1 MEVDSDNMSE
11 EYTQKK
17 PKARN
22 SRPARRK
29 VSMATRRRSRL
40 LYLEKYG
47 LNQPD
52 WHTSQDDYGEEAN
65 MEDSNN
71 NERRTEYTAE
81 PEEIS
86 PPVEPIIKRPVSI
99 RNFVQSTTSQ
109 KRPKRFVKP
118 QKSNSDYMSFPATEF
133 KLVHKLMD
141 DYTDKIYME
150 GYLYKRNDFN
160 SNGSV
165 CGVKKWSPWY
175 VELCGPVLT
184 LWDNSS
190 TTAKEIYPQYIN
202 ITDSTVQIEDRLTAE
217 TRTNLFSLNSAGA
230 NRFMLQ
236 AADPISLSKWI
247 LAIRLSCFECARIQE
262 MYTRAFISRPQF
274 KPLLS
279 IKDTKFE
286 GFLQVRF
293 PGSTGWKKF
302 WACVS
307 STRVEKKLFTKKLVP
322 TGGQIMFYESR
333 KAKYPVM
340 ILQNVVQ
347 VYTVYPES
355 PKLINLATL
364 FKIEG
369 SLFKI
374 KSNNEQLVSASS
386 SALLMTSNTNEL
398 VQWLIG
404 CFNAFKLYGRPDYLL
419 DDPRSQ
425 RALNF
430 AEENANGN
438 RLFLEPDQVDHVNI
452 RSNLLENKKEF
463 SSILDEIVAK
473 GPATPQP
480 SPPEQ
485 EERRLST
492 TSNNAL
498 ETDRSSNVTTTT
510 TRTSQLKNS
519 SSHPTHLRTVTCASD
534 VSDDEDIEHMDDS
547 ESDSDESLF
556 KTGTAPVMNKSKST
570 PGNLSSFV
578 KPITPNTSKSSS
590 EISDVAPSKP
600 IAADMFLP
608 PVSATLDQ
616 NFSTDV
622 LSEIGSQKYRKG
634 PSNSISD
641 SEDFTAPQQS
651 KAKKSKKSNKPFYA
665 VQGTRSNSM
674 VMSPQWP
681 MYSSTASIVT
691 GDHYNRNSHNWE
703 TSSVDPGMLMGNS
716 NNSNSYFSSHDSLHH
731 SQSQYGGNNRGYT
744 NDYMDEDDDDDDA
757 PIASA
762 KDRTFSR
769 NSLLDRVGQDRTTA
783 KSIEKNVRATGNPLV
798 NMPSRQSAPRSGL
811 LGVIQEKELENKSQ
825 DYQSMMNEQLLA
837 QERMLMEQR
846 QQQLMMFQV
855 IITLAPYILYLN
867 TYFDLLL

>member
-1 MEVDSDNMSE
+1 MSSSPDNEYNNMEVDSDNMSE
-11 EYTQKK
+11 EYTHKNT
-17 PKARN
+17 KARN
-22 SRPARRK
+22 SRPTRRQ

-47 LNQPD
+47 LNQPN
-52 WHTSQDDYGEEAN
+52 WHTSQDDYGEDIT
-65 MEDSNN
+65 MEDNN

-86 PPVEPIIKRPVSI
+86 PIETTIKRPVSI

-160 SNGSV
+160 SNGSA
-165 CGVKKWSPWY
+165 CGIKKWSPWY

-190 TTAKEIYPQYIN
+190 TTPKEIYPQYIN

-247 LAIRLSCFECARIQE
+247 LAIRLSCFECSKIQE
-262 MYTRAFISRPQF
+262 MYTRAFITRPQF

-307 STRVEKKLFTKKLVP
+307 STRVEKRLFTKKLVP
-322 TGGQIMFYESR
+322 TGGQIIFYESR
-333 KAKYPVM
+333 KAKHPVM

-404 CFNAFKLYGRPDYLL
+404 SFNAFKLYGRPDSLL
-419 DDPRSQ
+419 DDPSNEK
-425 RALNF
+425 ALNF
-430 AEENANGN
+430 AQENANSN
-438 RLFLEPDQVDHVNI
+438 RLFLEPDQVHYVNT
-452 RSNLLENKKEF
+452 RNTLLESKKDF
-463 SSILDEIVAK
+463 SSILNEIVAK
-473 GPATPQP
+473 GPSTPQP
-480 SPPEQ
+480 SPPE
-485 EERRLST
+485 EDRRLST
-492 TSNNAL
+492 TSNNAS
-498 ETDRSSNVTTTT
+498 EADRSSTTTAT
-510 TRTSQLKNS
+510 TRTSQLK
-519 SSHPTHLRTVTCASD
+519 
-534 VSDDEDIEHMDDS
+534 
-547 ESDSDESLF
+547 
-556 KTGTAPVMNKSKST
+556 TA
-570 PGNLSSFV
+570 LLIQ
-578 KPITPNTSKSSS
+578 PI
-590 EISDVAPSKP
+590 
-600 IAADMFLP
+600 
-608 PVSATLDQ
+608 
-616 NFSTDV
+616 
-622 LSEIGSQKYRKG
+622 
-634 PSNSISD
+634 
-641 SEDFTAPQQS
+641 
-651 KAKKSKKSNKPFYA
+651 
-665 VQGTRSNSM
+665 
-674 VMSPQWP
+674 
-681 MYSSTASIVT
+681 
-691 GDHYNRNSHNWE
+691 
-703 TSSVDPGMLMGNS
+703 
-716 NNSNSYFSSHDSLHH
+716 
-731 SQSQYGGNNRGYT
+731 
-744 NDYMDEDDDDDDA
+744 
-757 PIASA
+757 
-762 KDRTFSR
+762 
-769 NSLLDRVGQDRTTA
+769 
-783 KSIEKNVRATGNPLV
+783 
-798 NMPSRQSAPRSGL
+798 
-811 LGVIQEKELENKSQ
+811 
-825 DYQSMMNEQLLA
+825 
-837 QERMLMEQR
+837 
-846 QQQLMMFQV
+846 
-855 IITLAPYILYLN
+855 
-867 TYFDLLL
+867 